1 MANGEGA
8 RRYSGPLSTFKVF
21 LLLIAFTLPALFPL
35 FKPGL
40 WASHDPF
47 HHLFRSFDL
56 DYTLRGWELYPRWLP
71 NLGFFY
77 GYPVTNFYAPLSY
90 YLVVFLHWLGCGF
103 INSLKASFGLSFL
116 LAAFTAYLWAK
127 DLFGEEAGLWVA
139 IAYTYFPY
147 HIANAYVRA
156 ALAEHLAFVFFPLI
170 LWLIWKVVREE
181 TLKHTPF
188 LALGVAG
195 LILTHNLSAF
205 IFAPFA
211 LAYALALTFAKPS
224 NRLKALLLVALG
236 AALGLALSAFY
247 WLPALAENRW
257 IRAGQI
263 APSVIEPLSFLLPI
277 NELFSRSLIHH
288 YPISQ
293 HLFSLWQTA
302 FMVCG
307 FILALTQIR
316 TFEAEKKA
324 LTITAALS
332 VAIATFVN
340 TPSSSFL
347 WLNFKPL
354 TFLQFP
360 WRFQAMAGLFGSLL
374 VAPIALYLSQKLSE
388 IPKLICL
395 LLVAAIWSFT
405 SLAGIEWEPLR
416 WPETG
421 QPVLGEEE
429 VNFHSMAQYDYQ
441 TALWARL
448 WGGPWLLEYLP
459 VTVKVPREE
468 FWLPREG
475 PSPWAEKYRKPERVE
490 LKLICPLKITLTV
503 NSSCDTYIRWH
514 QFWFPGW
521 QAAIG
526 NVPLEVTPSSQLGLV
541 TVKIPAGEHT
551 VRIWFGDTLPRKVG
565 KALALV
571 GALLTLILLWQIK
584 SRRGLLVLLLPMA
597 LWFALWGWHNLRD
610 STCVRPVNVE
620 AEFEGK
626 VALLSLNFKR
636 GDEAAEATFY
646 WMALEPLEENL
657 TAFVHLLGPGGERIS
672 QHDGP
677 PGESFSP
684 TTRWEP
690 GEIIP
695 DRHIIPIP
703 SQATL
708 SHLRV
713 GLYTLEPEFRN
724 LIAYGGKGE
733 IAIDGIV
740 INLGSGHSR

>member
-1 MANGEGA
+1 MADGKGA
-8 RRYSGPLSTFKVF
+8 RKSPGPLPTFTA
-21 LLLIAFTLPALFPL
+21 LSLLIAFTLPAIFPL

-90 YLVVFLHWLGCGF
+90 YLVVFLHWLGFGF

-116 LAAFTAYLWAK
+116 LAAFVAYLWAK

-139 IAYTYFPY
+139 VAYTYFPY

-170 LWLIWKVVREE
+170 LWLLWKVVREE
-181 TLKHTPF
+181 TLKPIPF
-188 LALGVAG
+188 LALAVAG

-211 LAYALALTFAKPS
+211 LAYTLALTFAKPYG
-224 NRLKALLLVALG
+224 RVKALLLVTLG
-236 AALGLALSAFY
+236 VILGLALSAFY

-263 APSVIEPLSFLLPI
+263 APSVTEPLNFLLSFA
-277 NELFSRSLIHH
+277 ELFSRSLIHH

-293 HLFSLWQTA
+293 HLFSLWQTVLMA
-302 FMVCG
+302 CG

-316 TFEAEKKA
+316 SFDAEKKA
-324 LTITAALS
+324 LTLAAALS
-332 VAIATFVN
+332 VAIAAFIN

-347 WLNFKPL
+347 WLNLKPL

-360 WRFQAMAGLFGSLL
+360 WRFQAMAGFFGSLL
-374 VAPIALYLSQKLSE
+374 VAPIAIYLSQRL
-388 IPKLICL
+388 PKLPRATCL
-395 LLVAAIWSFT
+395 LLVAAIWAFT

-421 QPVLGEEE
+421 QPVLKEDE

-475 PSPWAEKYRKPERVE
+475 PSPWAEEYYGPEKVE
-490 LKLICPLKITLTV
+490 LKLICPLKVTLTV
-503 NSSCDTYIRWH
+503 NSSRDTYIRWH

-521 QAAIG
+521 QAAAEGI
-526 NVPLEVTPSSQLGLV
+526 PLEVTPSPVLGLV
-541 TVKIPAGEHT
+541 TIKIPAGEHT
-551 VRIWFGDTLPRKVG
+551 IKIWFGDTLPRKLG
-565 KALALV
+565 KALALA
-571 GALLTLILLWQIK
+571 GALLTLTLIWRVEPKRWLLI
-584 SRRGLLVLLLPMA
+584 LLLPVA

-610 STCVRPVNVE
+610 STCVQPISVG

-626 VALLSLNFKR
+626 VVLLGLSFKR
-636 GDEAAEATFY
+636 GAEAAEATLY
-646 WMALEPLEENL
+646 WMALGPLEENL
-657 TAFVHLLGPGGERIS
+657 TAFVHILGPGGEKIS

-690 GEIIP
+690 GEITP

-708 SHLRV
+708 SYVRT
-713 GLYTLEPEFRN
+713 GLYALEPEFRN
-724 LIAYGGKGE
+724 LIARDRGGV
-733 IAIDGIV
+733 IAGDGIM
-740 INLGSGHSR
+740 INVVSELSR

>member
-1 MANGEGA
+1 MANGKGA
-8 RRYSGPLSTFKVF
+8 RRYPGPLPV
-21 LLLIAFTLPALFPL
+21 LLIAFTLPALFPL

-90 YLVVFLHWLGCGF
+90 YLIVFLHWLGFGF

-116 LAAFTAYLWAK
+116 LAAFAAYLWAK

-139 IAYTYFPY
+139 VAYTYFTY

-156 ALAEHLAFVFFPLI
+156 ALAEHLAFAFFPLI
-170 LWLIWKVVREE
+170 LWLFRKVVREE
-181 TLKHTPF
+181 TLKPVPF

-211 LAYALALTFAKPS
+211 LAYALALTFAKLS
-224 NRLKALLLVALG
+224 DRLKALLFAALG
-236 AALGLALSAFY
+236 AILGLTLSAFY

-263 APSVIEPLSFLLPI
+263 APSVTEPLNFLLPFA
-277 NELFSRSLIHH
+277 ELFSRSLIHH

-293 HLFSLWQTA
+293 HLFSLWQMA
-302 FMVCG
+302 LMACG
-307 FILALTQIR
+307 FVLALMQIR
-316 TFEAEKKA
+316 TLDTDKKA
-324 LTITAALS
+324 LTLAAAVF
-332 VAIATFVN
+332 VAIAAFMN

-347 WLNFKPL
+347 WLNLKPL

-360 WRFQAMAGLFGSLL
+360 WRFQAMVGLFGSLL
-374 VAPIALYLSQKLSE
+374 VAPIALYLSRKLPE
-388 IPKLICL
+388 FPKLICL
-395 LLVAAIWSFT
+395 FLVTAIWALT
-405 SLAGIEWEPLR
+405 SLAGIEWEPLK

-421 QPVLGEEE
+421 QPVLKEEE

-475 PSPWAEKYRKPERVE
+475 PSPWVEKYHGPERVE
-490 LKLICPLKITLTV
+490 LKLICPLRITLTL
-503 NSSCDTYIRWH
+503 NSSRDTYIRWH

-521 QAAIG
+521 QATAEGI
-526 NVPLEVTPSSQLGLV
+526 PLEVSPSPQLGLV
-541 TVKIPAGEHT
+541 TVKVPAGEHT
-551 VRIWFGDTLPRKVG
+551 IKIWFGDTLPRRVG
-565 KALALV
+565 KGLSLV
-571 GALLTLILLWQIK
+571 GVLVILILLWQSKCKRAI
-584 SRRGLLVLLLPMA
+584 LMLLLPIA
-597 LWFALWGWHNLRD
+597 IWFALWGWHNLRC
-610 STCVRPVNVE
+610 STCVQPIGVE

-626 VALLSLNFKR
+626 VALLGLSFKQSS
-636 GDEAAEATFY
+636 GVAEATLY
-646 WMALEPLEENL
+646 WMALEPLGENL
-657 TAFVHLLGPGGERIS
+657 TAFVHLLDSEGKKIS

-708 SHLRV
+708 SRIRV

-724 LIAYGGKGE
+724 LIARDKGG
-733 IAIDGIV
+733 AIIGDGIM
-740 INLGSGHSR
+740 INVVNGLNH